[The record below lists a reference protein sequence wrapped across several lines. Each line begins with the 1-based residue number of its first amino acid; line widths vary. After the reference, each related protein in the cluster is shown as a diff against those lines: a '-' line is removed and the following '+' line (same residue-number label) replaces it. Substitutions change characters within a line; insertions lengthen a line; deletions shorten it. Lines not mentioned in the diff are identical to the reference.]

1 VDRRATGD
9 VLWLSALDH
18 DRCKRGGNG
27 IGIVSFTSTTTITLL
42 HSPHLHSLPQLC
54 HPHLNLSHRRRTRSL
69 SPPPFIME
77 HHITVVHNFPNTS
90 LVPYTQLP
98 PSHYLSTMYISTILF
113 TLPQHH
119 NTTFDDITTV
129 QVAAPLMVAW
139 SLCTPA
145 VQECLRSGLP
155 TSRIFTRLWRCPTQV
170 CLSHET
176 TAAPAPAHLK
186 LSLLDVSSSSSS

>member
-1 VDRRATGD
+1 LQTRWKRYRDCLLHKHHHHHTPS
-9 VLWLSALDH
+9 LSTPSLSSTAVPPPPQPLPPSPH
-18 DRCKRGGNG
+18 T
-27 IGIVSFTSTTTITLL
+27 VTVTTTVY
-42 HSPHLHSLPQLC
+42 HGA
-54 HPHLNLSHRRRTRSL
+54 SH
-69 SPPPFIME
+69 
-77 HHITVVHNFPNTS
+77 HHRAQFPNTS